1 MLLNKLLQAD
11 FGYDISDFYDIQPEY
26 GTLADFDRLIAKA
39 KSLNIKIVLDF
50 VPNHSSDEND
60 WFIKSVNKDPDYADF
75 YLWHPGYIDEHNTS
89 KRLPPSNWLSIF
101 RGSAWEWNDKR
112 EEFYFHQFL
121 KKQPDLNYR
130 NPKVVEE
137 MKVIFYFQYDLD
149 SKTRQNKTLVPYLI
163 GLGPKQVNKFVQSQ
177 NRSNFST

>member
-1 MLLNKLLQAD
+1 MAITNIQIANGKPLLNCSKHLIQFFEKILYKLQAD

-26 GTLADFDRLIAKA
+26 GTLDDFDRLIAKA

-60 WFIKSVNKDPDYADF
+60 WFIKSANKDSEFVDF
-75 YLWHPGYIDEHNTS
+75 YLWHPGYVDEHNTS

-112 EEFYFHQFL
+112 KEFYFHQFL

-137 MKVIFYFQYDLD
+137 MKVIFSFLKQFQLLNGH
-149 SKTRQNKTLVPYLI
+149 SK
-163 GLGPKQVNKFVQSQ
+163 
-177 NRSNFST
+177 